1 MKDRLER
8 QLGFIYEIDRVK
20 GIFRKTRLFHA
31 DRFENDAEHSWH
43 ICMMALVLQEYANDK
58 IDILKVLKMMLIHD
72 LVEIDT
78 GDTIV
83 YNRTDADVEA
93 EKMAADRIFGMLPG
107 DTGREFHDL
116 WTEFEARESAEARFA
131 GALDRLE
138 PLLQNMSRNGED
150 WRRNGIGYEKV
161 LDVNRRIED
170 GSRRLWD
177 FVREEIKKHLD
188 NGDFAQG

>member
-1 MKDRLER
+1 MKDRLEK

-20 GIFRKTRLFHA
+20 GIFRKTRLFHT

-93 EKMAADRIFGMLPG
+93 EKKAADRIFGMLPG
-107 DTGREFHDL
+107 ETGREFHDL
-116 WTEFEARESAEARFA
+116 WTEFETRESAEARFA

-161 LDVNRRIED
+161 LDVNKRIAD
-170 GSRRLWD
+170 GSLLLWD
-177 FVREEIKKHLD
+177 FVRVEIKKHLD
-188 NGDFAQG
+188 NGDFAKS